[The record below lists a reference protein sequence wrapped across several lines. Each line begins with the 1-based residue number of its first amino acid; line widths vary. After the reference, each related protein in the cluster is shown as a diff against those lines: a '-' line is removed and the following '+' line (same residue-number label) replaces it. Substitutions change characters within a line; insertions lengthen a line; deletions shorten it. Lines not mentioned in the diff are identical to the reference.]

1 MAITTPAL
9 PKPVPNLE
17 YEARYD
23 GSWRV
28 EAVRRADELE
38 SLAEWIRSRDGDTAG
53 EDAQLWKA
61 IGDHISK
68 ARRLAGAD
76 DDRRRWRKFFS
87 PTDSTVVD
95 ATLGNLDAAEASL
108 LRMAPSE
115 YLVGFMPSAQAQIN
129 RYLPKNDPR
138 RDSVD
143 DAVHESKRTHKVA
156 QPARDLIVQAYHAAG
171 SQRRRELLRVA
182 SFFSVLVGTTIV
194 LAVVALAVGAFG
206 ALWPHALPLCFVP
219 ESGGEYK
226 VVCPINETH
235 VSENGAPAAQ
245 PEGDLDEGFA
255 ATRTTADIAVVE
267 FAGLIAAALAAATVL
282 RGLRGTSTPYRV
294 PLALAL
300 LKLPAG
306 ALTAVVGLLLMRGGF
321 VPGLSALDTSAQII
335 AWAVL
340 FGYAQQLLTQ
350 LVDRQANGVLSNVA
364 GRGAGGEREMQAT

>member
-1 MAITTPAL
+1 MAETIATPQ
-9 PKPVPNLE
+9 PVQGVDR
-17 YEARYD
+17 EARYD

-28 EAVRRADELE
+28 EAARRADELE
-38 SLAEWIRSRDGDTAG
+38 SLAEWIRSRDHAAVGQ
-53 EDAQLWKA
+53 DAQLWKA
-61 IGDHISK
+61 IGVHIGK
-68 ARRLAGAD
+68 ARELAGAD
-76 DDRRRWRKFFS
+76 DDRRRWRRFFS
-87 PTDSTVVD
+87 PTDSTAVD

-138 RDSVD
+138 REGVD
-143 DAVHESKRTHKVA
+143 DAVHESKRTHKIEE
-156 QPARDLIVQAYHAAG
+156 PARDLVVQAYHAAG

-194 LAVVALAVGAFG
+194 LTVVALAVGAFG
-206 ALWPHALPLCFVP
+206 ALWPHAMPLCFVP
-219 ESGGEYK
+219 ESGGDYK
-226 VVCPINETH
+226 VVCPINETR
-235 VSENGAPAAQ
+235 VTQDGVPLDKTS
-245 PEGDLDEGFA
+245 GDLDEGLA
-255 ATRTTADIAVVE
+255 ATRTGADIAVVE

-294 PLALAL
+294 PLGLAL

-364 GRGAGGEREMQAT
+364 GRGAGGERELQAS

>member
-1 MAITTPAL
+1 MADTDTPPPA
-9 PKPVPNLE
+9 PSVDRD
-17 YEARYD
+17 ARFD

-38 SLAEWIRSRDGDTAG
+38 SLAEWIRTRDRHTTG

-61 IGDHISK
+61 IGVHIAK
-68 ARRLAGAD
+68 ARSLARAD
-76 DDRRRWRKFFS
+76 DDRSWWRKFFS

-95 ATLGNLDAAEASL
+95 ATLGNLDSAEASL

-115 YLVGFMPSAQAQIN
+115 YLVGFMPSVQAQIN
-129 RYLPKNDPR
+129 RYLPKSDPR
-138 RDSVD
+138 RDSID
-143 DAVHESKRTHKVA
+143 DVVHESKRTHTIKE
-156 QPARDLIVQAYHAAG
+156 PARDLVVQAYHAAG

-182 SFFSVLVGTTIV
+182 SFFGVLVGTTIV
-194 LAVVALAVGAFG
+194 LTVVALAVGIFG

-219 ESGGEYK
+219 ESGGDYK
-226 VVCPINETH
+226 VVCPINESH
-235 VSENGAPAAQ
+235 VTEAGAPLAA
-245 PEGDLDEGFA
+245 PKGDLDEGLA
-255 ATRTTADIAVVE
+255 ATRTAADIAVVE

-364 GRGAGGEREMQAT
+364 GRGAGGDRELQAA